1 MPTVA
6 NAENDALVNTLAD
19 WLAEVE
25 VETLGEGKT
34 KKEAEAHV
42 GKLAEKVTEW
52 QVTTFGNLLSVEEAD
67 AQPRH

>member
-6 NAENDALVNTLAD
+6 NAENDALVDTLAD

-42 GKLAEKVTEW
+42 GKLVEKVTEW
-52 QVTTFGNLLSVEEAD
+52 QVNTFGNLLSVEEAD
-67 AQPRH
+67 AQSRH